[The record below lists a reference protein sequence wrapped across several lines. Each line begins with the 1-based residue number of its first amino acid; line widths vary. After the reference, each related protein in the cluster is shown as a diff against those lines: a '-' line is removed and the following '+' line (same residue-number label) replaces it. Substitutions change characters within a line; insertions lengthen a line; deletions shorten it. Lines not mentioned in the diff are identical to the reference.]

1 MLGGFGVGKTSL
13 VKRFVTGLFS
23 ENYHTTIGVKIDQ
36 KLVTLNH
43 TQVLLVLW
51 DLYGEDD
58 FQKIRASYLRGT
70 SGYVLVVDGTRKETV
85 STAVHLHE
93 FARNVIGE
101 VPFALMVNKHDLTQE
116 WVYEASMLDSLARE
130 ALMIIETSAKTG
142 QGVEQ
147 TFLELTRRMI
157 ESPP

>member
-1 MLGGFGVGKTSL
+1 MGKTSL
-13 VKRFVTGLFS
+13 VKRFVTGRFS
-23 ENYHTTIGVKIDQ
+23 EKYHTTIGVKIDQ

-58 FQKIRASYLRGT
+58 FQEIRASYLRGT

-85 STAVHLHE
+85 SIAIHLHE
-93 FARNVIGE
+93 FARNLIGD

-116 WVYEASMLDSLARE
+116 WVFEPCMLDSLARK
-130 ALMIIETSAKTG
+130 ALVVVETSAKTG

-147 TFLELTRRMI
+147 TFLDLTHRML
-157 ESPP
+157 E